1 MVFILLY
8 LWTSSS
14 LEGILCCPFPI
25 PVTEKQASSFTPSF
39 IKYLLVPT
47 MCQALELETL
57 GDIAVNKANSI
68 SALTEFS
75 LMEITGK
82 EQIIM
87 TQHGRG
93 YDGDDTEY

>member
-1 MVFILLY
+1 MR
-8 LWTSSS
+8 
-14 LEGILCCPFPI
+14 
-25 PVTEKQASSFTPSF
+25 
-39 IKYLLVPT
+39 
-47 MCQALELETL
+47 QALELETL
-57 GDIAVNKANSI
+57 GNTAMNKANSI

>member
-1 MVFILLY
+1 
-8 LWTSSS
+8 
-14 LEGILCCPFPI
+14 
-25 PVTEKQASSFTPSF
+25 
-39 IKYLLVPT
+39 

-93 YDGDDTEY
+93 YDGDDTEYWVSQRRGTSLAHRFEEGFLVTARLRTIELGRVS

>member
-1 MVFILLY
+1 MLSFSHSCHRKTNQFIH
-8 LWTSSS
+8 
-14 LEGILCCPFPI
+14 PFLHQI
-25 PVTEKQASSFTPSF
+25 FTE
-39 IKYLLVPT
+39 VPT

-57 GDIAVNKANSI
+57 GDTEVNKANSV

-82 EQIIM
+82 EQIVM

-93 YDGDDTEY
+93 YDGENTEH